1 MPMMSSYVVVES
13 NLIPNLF
20 PFLFK
25 PIRVKNLFNMNHTYS
40 LENKKEKQRPEK
52 PIGEKALLVGI
63 ERADETRDQA
73 LDSLRELALLAYTAG
88 ARVVDETFQK
98 LKRITPS
105 YFVGEGK
112 AKEIAGIVKA
122 KDIDVILIDSDLS
135 AGQQGNLE
143 ALCEA
148 KVIDRTGL
156 ILDIFAQRAQ
166 SRAGKLQVELAQ
178 LNYLLPRLKGHGV
191 FMSRLGGGIGTR
203 GPGETKLEYD
213 RRKIRDR
220 IATLKKEL
228 LLLENSR
235 QLYRSKRQGVP
246 VPVVA
251 IVGYTN
257 AGKSTLL
264 NTLTQAQVL
273 AEDKVFATL
282 DPTTRQLLLPNHQK
296 VLMTDTVGF
305 IKKLPVQLV
314 EAFKATLEEVVE
326 ADLLLHMIDV
336 SHPDFEQQAQEVLKV
351 LEQLGVYQKP
361 ILHVY
366 NKIDLLPANHHLF
379 LRHKRLH
386 PFCMI
391 SAEKEQNLEALFTN
405 IQTLLSNFVET
416 VDLKLPLEDQK
427 TLSLIYANGLVIEK
441 KYLKNS
447 VRIKAQVS
455 HRIANQLKKKY
466 SG

>member
-1 MPMMSSYVVVES
+1 
-13 NLIPNLF
+13 
-20 PFLFK
+20 
-25 PIRVKNLFNMNHTYS
+25 MNHPYF
-40 LENKKEKQRPEK
+40 LENKKEKSQPKRS
-52 PIGEKALLVGI
+52 IGEKALLVGI
-63 ERADETRDQA
+63 EKADETREQA
-73 LDSLRELALLAYTAG
+73 LESMRELSLLAYTAG
-88 ARVVDETFQK
+88 AHVVDETFQK

-105 YFVGEGK
+105 YFIGEGK
-112 AKEIAGIVKA
+112 AKEIAELVKA

-228 LLLENSR
+228 VLLENSR

-264 NTLTQAQVL
+264 NTLTKAQVL

-305 IKKLPVQLV
+305 IRKLPIQLV

-336 SHPDFEQQAQEVLKV
+336 AHPEFEQQAQEVLKV
-351 LEQLGVYQKP
+351 LDQLGVSQKP

-366 NKIDLLPANHHLF
+366 NKVDLLPANHHIF
-379 LRHKRLH
+379 LTHKRLH

-391 SAEKEQNLEALFTN
+391 SAEKGKNLEVLFTS
-405 IQTLLSNFVET
+405 IQNLLSNFVET
-416 VDLKLPLEDQK
+416 IDLKLPLEDQK
-427 TLSLIYANGLVIEK
+427 ILSLIYANGLVIEK
-441 KYLKNS
+441 KYFKNTI
-447 VRIKAQVS
+447 RIKAQVS
-455 HRIANQLKKKY
+455 PRIANQLKKKY
-466 SG
+466 LS